1 MIWVIPEELRT
12 ELAGLNLQTKL
23 YYGTVYVKNAIY
35 SVDTYWASVINSTHA
50 KPIRPNQ
57 LTRSNIV
64 MIKIRI
70 NEILK
75 EQERSFYWL
84 AKETGISHT
93 TLWRLKKGKAQG
105 ITFDTLE
112 KISMTLK
119 CQPGD
124 VLTLGRNNHV
134 SKKHR

>member
-1 MIWVIPEELRT
+1 MIT
-12 ELAGLNLQTKL
+12 
-23 YYGTVYVKNAIY
+23 
-35 SVDTYWASVINSTHA
+35 
-50 KPIRPNQ
+50 
-57 LTRSNIV
+57 
-64 MIKIRI
+64 IRI
-70 NEILK
+70 NELLK
-75 EQERSFYWL
+75 VQERSFYWL

-124 VLTLGRNNHV
+124 VLTLGRNHASKNNA
-134 SKKHR
+134 SKKRR